1 MMQKIMGN
9 CTGHDLKGAK
19 ISKSNDFVCTS
30 CAMGKLILSPSP
42 LKIHAELLQFLEP
55 IQGDICG
62 PTHPLSRPFRYF
74 MVLVG
79 TSTRWSHMYLL
90 SICNHTFTKIMT
102 QVIRLKKNYP
112 KHCIQSI

>member
-1 MMQKIMGN
+1 MQKIMGN

-79 TSTRWSHMYLL
+79 TSTRWSHMYLP

-112 KHCIQSI
+112 KHRIQSI